1 MIDAP
6 RLARWLPLFTAVLA
20 VLGALFGLA
29 VLPGPPGSRVLPLA
43 IGLVAQLAA
52 TAVVARF
59 RTSPHLGMAAV
70 TVVAALLFLLESPW
84 RPLLI
89 AQAVPWVPVTLTWAT
104 VLTVDNA
111 RTPRQLRIAAACAI
125 GYPLAASARPMLD
138 SAGPSAVATLASAA
152 APILG
157 GLALSLAGR
166 LRRARRDRV
175 AALARER
182 VEVARR
188 ARETERQRL
197 AAEIHDSL
205 GHVLTLLVLHA
216 NALTVT
222 TADQRARE
230 AAERMSRLGTD
241 GLAELR
247 QLLDL
252 LSQPEP
258 ATPTLTALV
267 DDARAA
273 GQDVRLDLT
282 GDVDGLPRTLTRTVH
297 QVVREGLTNA
307 RRHAPSAST
316 RVWVDVG
323 DTVDV
328 VVRNGPGGPDPG
340 PGTGRG
346 LAGVRQKVA
355 VLGGTCEH
363 APTDDGGYALRT
375 SLPAGGAAEPDEP
388 DSTGAV
394 DQR

>member
-6 RLARWLPLFTAVLA
+6 RLVRWLPLLTTGLA

-29 VLPGPPGSRVLPLA
+29 VMPGSWWLA
-43 IGLVAQLAA
+43 LTIGLVAQLAA
-52 TAVVARF
+52 TAVVVRC

-70 TVVAALLFLLESPW
+70 TVVAGSLFVLDSPW

-89 AQAVPWVPVTLTWAT
+89 AQAVPWVPVTLAWAT

-125 GYPLAASARPMLD
+125 GYPLAASVRPMLD
-138 SAGPSAVATLASAA
+138 STGPPALSTLASTA

-157 GLALSLAGR
+157 GLALSLAAT

-175 AALARER
+175 TALARER
-182 VEVARR
+182 AEVARQ

-205 GHVLTLLVLHA
+205 GHVLTLVVLHA

-222 TADQRARE
+222 TTDQHARE
-230 AAERMSRLGTD
+230 AAERIGRLGTD

-258 ATPTLTALV
+258 AIPTVADLI

-273 GQDVRLDLT
+273 GQDVRLDVT
-282 GDVDGLPRTLTRTVH
+282 GDVDGLPPALARTVY

-307 RRHAPSAST
+307 RRHAPGAPT
-316 RVWVDVG
+316 RVRIIAT

-328 VVRNGPGGPDPG
+328 VVRNGPGDPDPG
-340 PGTGRG
+340 PGAGRG
-346 LAGVRQKVA
+346 LAGIRHRVT
-355 VLGGTCEH
+355 VLGGHIEH
-363 APTDDGGYALRT
+363 TPTDDGGYTLHT
-375 SLPAGGAAEPDEP
+375 SLPVE
-388 DSTGAV
+388 V